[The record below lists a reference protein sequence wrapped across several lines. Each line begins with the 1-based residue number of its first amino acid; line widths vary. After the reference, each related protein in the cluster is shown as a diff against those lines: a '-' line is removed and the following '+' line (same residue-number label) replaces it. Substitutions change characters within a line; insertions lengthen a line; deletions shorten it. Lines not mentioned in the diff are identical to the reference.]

1 VFLSLFIF
9 FMLIFFLVIIG
20 LSFLILAHE
29 AAHFFA
35 AKIFKLK
42 VHEFG
47 FGFPP
52 RITAKKIGDTEY
64 SLNWLPFG
72 GFVRIAG
79 ERGEFDMVRDGEDA
93 TNGEGK
99 ETDEKRADVEEGT
112 SPPSPLETR
121 RLFFAQPAW
130 KKSLILLAGVMMN
143 FILGWL
149 LISGTLMIGTPR
161 AIVITDVETGSP
173 AAAAGLQ
180 TGDALQGYGTSQ
192 AFIDFVNAHRGQPI
206 ALHLLRN
213 AKDINLTITPRV
225 VTKPNEGAIGIG
237 LADAGAPREAPLSAL
252 GHGFTASIGLFGTI
266 LVAFGSLAKQIFV
279 HATLPQGVVGPVGIF
294 GVAQET
300 GKIGLV
306 YLLQFI
312 GIISINLAVVNL
324 IPFPALD
331 GGRFL
336 MVVIEKIKG
345 SPVPKKLELWVN
357 GLGFAFL
364 LLLMALLT
372 VRDVW
377 NLW

>member
-1 VFLSLFIF
+1 
-9 FMLIFFLVIIG
+9 MLIFFLVIIG
-20 LSFLILAHE
+20 LSFLIFAHE
-29 AAHFFA
+29 AAHFLL
-35 AKIFKLK
+35 AKFFKLK

-52 RITAKKIGDTEY
+52 RITAKKIGETEY

-79 ERGEFDMVRDGEDA
+79 ERGEFEMVNAEEDLAKSEKQGVRSEDGNSVA
-93 TNGEGK
+93 
-99 ETDEKRADVEEGT
+99 
-112 SPPSPLETR
+112 PSSLPLAPS
-121 RLFFAQPAW
+121 RLFYAQPAW

-143 FILGWL
+143 FVLGWF
-149 LISGTLMIGTPR
+149 LISGALMIGTPK
-161 AIVITDVETGSP
+161 AIVVTDVEANSP
-173 AAAAGLQ
+173 AAAIGIQ
-180 TGDALQGYGTSQ
+180 PGDALQGYATSQ
-192 AFIDFVNAHRGQPI
+192 AFIDFVNAHRGQPVQ
-206 ALHLLRN
+206 LNLLRN
-213 AKDINLTITPRV
+213 AKEVTITVTPRV
-225 VTKPNEGAIGIG
+225 TTAANEGAIGIG
-237 LADAGAPREAPLSAL
+237 LADAGSPSEAPLAAL
-252 GHGFTASIGLFGTI
+252 RDGFLASINMFSAI
-266 LVAFGSLAKQIFV
+266 LVAFGNLAKQIFV
-279 HATLPQGVVGPVGIF
+279 HASLPQGVVGPVGIF

-300 GKIGLV
+300 GKIGLI

-345 SPVPKKLELWVN
+345 SPVPKKLEMWVN

-364 LLLMALLT
+364 LSLMALLT